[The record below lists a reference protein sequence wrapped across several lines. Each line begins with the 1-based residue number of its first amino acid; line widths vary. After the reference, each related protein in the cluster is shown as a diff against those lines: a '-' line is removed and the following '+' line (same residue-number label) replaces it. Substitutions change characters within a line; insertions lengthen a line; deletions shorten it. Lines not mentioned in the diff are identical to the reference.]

1 MNIIISIVTFLI
13 VLFIYLHIYYHIKI
27 SNYLEVYDIQ
37 NLSKERLEEICNL
50 RQPATFYLDV
60 TCFEVLLLENVKKE
74 YGSFDIKLRDTSD
87 TTNSEIYL
95 PYILNKAVVAIKEK
109 HYYSEKNED
118 FLNETSLLKILQVN
132 DYFLRPLSLMTSTYD
147 YLIGAEMSQT
157 PFRYDVCYR
166 NYFVL
171 LEGEALI
178 KLTPPKNKKYL
189 FTHKDYDNFEFRSP
203 INPWNVQKQYQNN
216 FDKIK
221 CLDITLTKGK
231 VLFIPA
237 YWWYSIKFNSPET
250 VILNFKYKTYMN
262 NITLLPDYF
271 KCFLQKQN
279 IKHVIIDS
287 NASNASNIN
296 VSTLNIEDSNIND
309 IINNMKVGDV
319 NQVSDVNELS
329 NLTTTP

>member
-1 MNIIISIVTFLI
+1 M
-13 VLFIYLHIYYHIKI
+13 
-27 SNYLEVYDIQ
+27 
-37 NLSKERLEEICNL
+37 
-50 RQPATFYLDV
+50 
-60 TCFEVLLLENVKKE
+60 
-74 YGSFDIKLRDTSD
+74 
-87 TTNSEIYL
+87 TT
-95 PYILNKAVVAIKEK
+95 
-109 HYYSEKNED
+109 
-118 FLNETSLLKILQVN
+118 
-132 DYFLRPLSLMTSTYD
+132 TYD
-147 YLIGAEMSQT
+147 YIIGTEMSQT

-203 INPWNVQKQYQNN
+203 INPWNVQKQYQTN

-221 CLDITLTKGK
+221 CLDITLTKGR

-237 YWWYSIKFNSPET
+237 YWWYSIQFNSSET

-279 IKHVIIDS
+279 IKHIIIDTNTANTNEHNEHNES
-287 NASNASNIN
+287 NKSNIN
-296 VSTLNIEDSNIND
+296 VSDLNINDSNIND
-309 IINNMKVGDV
+309 ILNTMKVNDV
-319 NQVSDVNELS
+319 NAVNAINAVNAVNDVNAII
-329 NLTTTP
+329 

>member
-37 NLSKERLEEICNL
+37 NLSKERLEEICEL
-50 RQPATFYLDV
+50 RQPATFNLDV
-60 TCFEVLLLENVKKE
+60 SCFDLLLLENVKKE
-74 YGSFDIKLRDTSD
+74 YGSFDIKIRDTSEN
-87 TTNSEIYL
+87 TNSEIYL

-109 HYYSEKNED
+109 RYYSEKNEE
-118 FLNETSLLKILQVN
+118 FLIETSLLKILKVN
-132 DYFLRPLSLMTSTYD
+132 DYFLRPYTLMTSNYD
-147 YLIGAEMSQT
+147 YIIGAELSQT

-203 INPWNVQKQYQNN
+203 INPWNVQKQYQTN

-221 CLDITLTKGK
+221 CLDITLTKGR

-237 YWWYSIKFNSPET
+237 YWWYSIQFQTPET

-279 IKHVIIDS
+279 IKHIIIDT
-287 NASNASNIN
+287 NTANLNEPNEPNIN
-296 VSTLNIEDSNIND
+296 VSDLNINDSNIND
-309 IINNMKVGDV
+309 ILNTMKVNDV
-319 NQVSDVNELS
+319 NTVNDVI
-329 NLTTTP
+329 